1 MKTTALSTFCAA
13 LMTSAA
19 FAADIQTRKVSFG
32 NEGTTIAGTLYLP
45 ADYQPGQKRPNVI
58 VAGAWTSIKEQ
69 MSGLYAREMAKR
81 GFAALAF
88 DYRGWGESRGAI
100 RFKEDPATKTGDIA
114 AAAAFMA
121 TLPEV
126 DGDRINGLGICASAG
141 YMAAAATGNANFAS
155 VALVAPW
162 LHNRDIVNQ
171 VYGGPDGVS
180 RLIATS
186 REAEAAER
194 RGQPQIITAASATDQ
209 TSLMYQIPY
218 YTEEGRGLI
227 PQYDN
232 RFNLASWE
240 PWLTYDSVALGAKLD
255 KPVLIVHSE
264 AAAVPQGA
272 HAFYALLTGEKSELW
287 LDGVSQFD
295 FYDQPGPVTIAADA
309 VAAHF
314 NRPDHSAQPIDPQDR
329 AAILDTITDIA
340 AGADRHQ
347 WDRVR
352 HAFADEVKLDYT
364 SLWGGEAAIQQADAV
379 IEQWSDFLPGFD
391 ETLHL
396 ITNPTIIAIRGAT
409 AMAEADFQATHRIDN
424 DFWVLTG
431 HYRYE
436 LTKVNDAWKVSALT
450 MTYTHETGDRGL
462 VARAAERARRT
473 R

>member
-13 LMTSAA
+13 MMTSAA
-19 FAADIQTRKVSFG
+19 FAADIQTRKVSVE
-32 NEGTTIAGTLYLP
+32 NEGATLAGTLYLP
-45 ADYQPGQKRPNVI
+45 ADYRPGEKRPGVV

-69 MSGLYAREMAKR
+69 MSGLYAREMAGR

-88 DYRGWGESRGAI
+88 DYRGWGKSGGEP
-100 RFKEDPATKTGDIA
+100 RFREDPAAKTGDIA
-114 AAAAFMA
+114 AAAAFMTA
-121 TLPEV
+121 LPEV
-126 DGDRINGLGICASAG
+126 DGTQVHGLGICASAG
-141 YMAAAATGNANFAS
+141 YMAAAATSNANFAS

-162 LHNRDIVNQ
+162 LHNRQIVEQ
-171 VYGGPDGVS
+171 VYGGPDGVA

-186 REAEAAER
+186 REAEDAER
-194 RGQPQIITAASATDQ
+194 QGRPQIITAASTTDQ
-209 TSLMYQIPY
+209 TSLMYRIPY
-218 YTEEGRGLI
+218 YTEADRGLI

-240 PWLTYDSVALGAKLD
+240 PWLTYDSVSLGAKLD
-255 KPVLIVHSE
+255 KPVLMVHSE

-272 HAFYALLTGEKSELW
+272 HAFYALLPGEKSELW

-295 FYDQPGPVTIAADA
+295 FYDRPEPVKIAAEA

-314 NRPDHSAQPIDPQDR
+314 SRTGAPQPVSLEDR
-329 AAILDTITDIA
+329 AAIIGAITDIA

-352 HAFADEVKLDYT
+352 RAFADEVKLDYT
-364 SLWGGEAAIQQADAV
+364 SLWGGEAAIQPADDV
-379 IEQWSDFLPGFD
+379 IGQWSGFLPGFD

-396 ITNPTIIAIRGAT
+396 VTNHTVT
-409 AMAEADFQATHRIDN
+409 AMRGTTATAEADFQATHRIEGDL
-424 DFWVLTG
+424 WVLMG

-436 LTKVNDAWKVSALT
+436 LVKTNGAWKVSALT
-450 MTYTHETGDRGL
+450 MTHTHETGDRGL
-462 VARAAERARRT
+462 VARAAERARQT